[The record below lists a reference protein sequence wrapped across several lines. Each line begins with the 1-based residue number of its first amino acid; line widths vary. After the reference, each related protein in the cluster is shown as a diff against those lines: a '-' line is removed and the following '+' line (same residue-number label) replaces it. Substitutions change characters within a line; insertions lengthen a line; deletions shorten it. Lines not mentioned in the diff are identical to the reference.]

1 MGEEH
6 PDSAMA
12 TSTSLT
18 SFWIRNIDWDE
29 NKITELARNLNFYM
43 HYFDKETPLIE
54 IHEDLGSASEHR
66 TSERYPHG
74 PFPLEIVGRDL
85 DPFLLGLW
93 ENSVHSSIRLRF
105 LYCYQIL
112 EYAAFYYIK
121 EGTLRTIK
129 RIVAAPNASMH
140 MDEAVR
146 QIADAMSEERMN
158 DEAKIAYLVQQLVDP
173 DLLWKEVEPHIGSLC
188 HESEFDGGFKIPA
201 LVRSSCNPD
210 EFRSAWHPKFI
221 DSVRKIRNALVHGR
235 ESRMSG
241 VISPTRRND
250 DLLRPWLAPLSA
262 AALQAILYWDV

>member
-1 MGEEH
+1 MGEQH
-6 PDSAMA
+6 PDSAVA

-18 SFWIRNIDWDE
+18 SFWIKDVDWDE
-29 NKITELARNLNFYM
+29 NKMTELARNLNFYM
-43 HYFDKETPLIE
+43 HYFDKETPLMA
-54 IHEDLGSASEHR
+54 IHESIPMESEQKP
-66 TSERYPHG
+66 SERYRHG
-74 PFPLEIVGRDL
+74 PFPAEIVGRDL

-93 ENSVHSSIRLRF
+93 ENTVHSSVRLRF

-129 RIVAAPNASMH
+129 RIVAKPNASMY
-140 MDEAVR
+140 MDDSVR

-158 DEAKIAYLVQQLVDP
+158 DEAKITYLVQQLVDP
-173 DLLWKEVEPHIGSLC
+173 DVLWREVEPNIGFLC
-188 HESEFDGGFKIPA
+188 RDTEFDGGFKIPA
-201 LVRSSCNPD
+201 LVRASCDSD
-210 EFRSAWHPKFI
+210 EFRSVWHPKFI

-241 VISPTRRND
+241 VISPTKRND

-262 AALQAILYWDV
+262 TALQAILYWDV